1 MGAIRRAESGEWIIS
16 YTGASGRVIELHTK
30 APRTEADADLLLHHC
45 EMQACAVRATGIP
58 LPPRPTSWRQ
68 IWEWWSE
75 ISLPRY
81 SAEWRRTQKLLVEKF
96 LLPVIGNLCAGEIRP
111 MEIRSHL
118 AALIASGTLK
128 PSSANAIRAVGAT
141 VVQEAMA
148 DGRWPQ
154 VGNPFHLFRPFR
166 VPRQIWP
173 TLTTEEARQLIQG
186 TQGRR
191 RTLWALALYLGL
203 RRGELF
209 ALRISDF
216 DFRRRALV
224 VARSHDRET
233 TKNGNARQLPITD
246 ELWNIISPYLADIPR
261 EALVFP
267 GRTGNLL
274 HRSHKLPRNLRT
286 DLAATGVVSGW
297 EARCRCGWK
306 QPVTTREEKIYCP
319 TCGKKCRIF
328 GIPPSIRAHDLRH
341 TFATLATEAG
351 VSPDVVRLT
360 LGHLGGVTAIYQ
372 HLSLEAMRRELSR
385 LSIVPLAS

>member
-154 VGNPFHLFRPFR
+154 IGNPFHLFKPFR

-173 TLTTEEARQLIQG
+173 TLTTEEARQLIEG
-186 TQGRR
+186 TSGRR

-209 ALRISDF
+209 ALRSSDF
-216 DFRRRALV
+216 DFRRHALI
-224 VARSHDRET
+224 VARSHDRDT
-233 TKNGNARQLPITD
+233 TKNGTARQLPVTD
-246 ELWNIISPYLADIPR
+246 ELWALISPYLDGIPR
-261 EALVFP
+261 GDLIFP
-267 GRTGNLL
+267 GKTGGLL

-286 DLAATGVVSGW
+286 DLAACGIVEGW

-306 QPVTTREEKIYCP
+306 APVAS
-319 TCGKKCRIF
+319 IF
-328 GIPPSIRAHDLRH
+328 GGKPQDALDAHPAGKRAEFGAFRQICGRTTSATPLPLWPPRQA
-341 TFATLATEAG
+341 
-351 VSPDVVRLT
+351 
-360 LGHLGGVTAIYQ
+360 
-372 HLSLEAMRRELSR
+372 
-385 LSIVPLAS
+385 